1 MSETQA
7 MPAASSVKAS
17 IGRVHHIAYVVKD
30 HAVTR
35 QFYEEILG
43 LPLVAAWA
51 EVGEFPEF
59 PGRNIEY
66 LHSFYGLADGSTIA
80 FFGFAD
86 DDVYEVYKR
95 TPSPFIHYSVKI
107 SQAERATLETRI
119 AAAGLPYFAI
129 DHGYVN
135 SFYVPDPDGLIFE
148 FCVDPEN
155 VAEIDAFQAANA
167 RKTLERWVAGDRTPN
182 NDVRALPLAV

>member
-1 MSETQA
+1 MSEQSVST
-7 MPAASSVKAS
+7 AASTTANIS
-17 IGRVHHIAYVVKD
+17 RVHHIAYVVKD

-35 QFYEEILG
+35 KFYEEVLG
-43 LPLVAAWA
+43 LPLVSAWA

-59 PGRNIEY
+59 PGRQIEY
-66 LHSFYGLADGSTIA
+66 LHCFYALADGSTIA

-86 DDVYEVYKR
+86 DDVYETYKR
-95 TPSPFIHYSVKI
+95 APSPFIHYSVKI
-107 SQAERATLETRI
+107 SQAERDVLEARI
-119 AAAGLPYFAI
+119 TAAGLPFFAI

-155 VAEIDAFQAANA
+155 IAELDAYQRANA
-167 RKTLERWVAGDRTPN
+167 HSSLERWVAGDRTPN
-182 NDVRALPLAV
+182 NDVRALPLSV